1 MPYLS
6 DPSAVTDLVVPDL
19 ANAVIA
25 IDFDGT
31 LAPIVDD
38 PGLAAPA
45 EGAIDALVD
54 LADHVAVLAVV
65 SGRPVSY
72 LSRHLPQRIQ
82 TVGLYGLES
91 MKDGVTE
98 VHSNAGVW
106 RETMADVATAAQ
118 LQGPKGMFVESKGL
132 SITLHYRGRPE
143 LAEKVEEYAARAARS
158 AGLRLRSA
166 RMSFELHPPIDEDKG
181 TVLRRLA
188 ADLSGPVMYIG
199 DDVGD
204 LPAYDAL
211 DALAA
216 EGRPT
221 ARICVSSPEVSSEL
235 IDRADLVINGP
246 AAVVA
251 FLGRLVRADDRP
263 DPA

>member
-6 DPSAVTDLVVPDL
+6 DPSVVADRVEPDL
-19 ANAVIA
+19 GNAVIA

-45 EGAIDALVD
+45 EGAIDALVA
-54 LADHVAVLAVV
+54 LAAHVAVVAVV

-72 LSRHLPQRIQ
+72 LSRYVPPQILV
-82 TVGLYGLES
+82 VGLYGLES
-91 MKDGVTE
+91 MKDGKME

-118 LQGPKGMFVESKGL
+118 LQGPKAMFVESKGL

-143 LAEKVEEYAARAARS
+143 LAEKVEEYSRKAARS
-158 AGLRLRSA
+158 AGLRLRPA

-188 ADLSGPVMYIG
+188 ADLSGPVVYLG

-204 LPAYDAL
+204 LPAFDAL
-211 DALAA
+211 DDLAA
-216 EGRPT
+216 QGRPT

-235 IDRADLVINGP
+235 IDRADLVLNGP
-246 AAVVA
+246 NAVVA
-251 FLGRLVRADDRP
+251 FLQRLVPQQA
-263 DPA
+263 

>member
-1 MPYLS
+1 MAYQS
-6 DPSAVTDLVVPDL
+6 DPTAVTRMIARDLGRAVV
-19 ANAVIA
+19 A

-45 EGAIDALVD
+45 AGAIDALVA
-54 LADHVAVLAVV
+54 LNEVAGTVAVV

-72 LSRHLPQRIQ
+72 LTRHVPPEILV
-82 TVGLYGLES
+82 VGLYGLES
-91 MKDGVTE
+91 AKDGETS

-106 RETMADVATAAQ
+106 RETMADVATAAR
-118 LQGPKGMFVESKGL
+118 LQGPKAMFVESKGL
-132 SITLHYRGRPE
+132 SITLHYRGKPE
-143 LAEKVEEYAARAARS
+143 LADQVEEYSRRAAAS
-158 AGLRLRSA
+158 AGLRLRPA

-181 TVLRRLA
+181 TVLTRLA
-188 ADLSGPVMYIG
+188 ADMAGPVAYIG

-204 LPAYDAL
+204 LPAFDAL

-235 IDRADLVINGP
+235 IGRADLVLKGP
-246 AAVVA
+246 QAVVD
-251 FLGRLVRADDRP
+251 FLRGVVAAADAD
-263 DPA
+263 